1 MTNNK
6 PSFHYKNLHISL
18 HPEVY
23 EPAEDS
29 FFLLDSL
36 DVDSQHTVLEIGTG
50 CGLIALACAAEGA
63 SVLCTDINPYA
74 ITLVQKNIKENQHLL
89 IGSVQIIQSD
99 MFSAVKQDQRF
110 DRIIFNPPYLPECSQ
125 SPLPNSY
132 WLDAATLG
140 GKDGLTQT
148 KRFILGLKSYLS
160 EKGLAY
166 TLISSFS
173 DKKIVQKL
181 LLETNLRY
189 TCIKTLQL
197 DNERLFV
204 YQFHNK

>member
-125 SPLPNSY
+125 APLPNSY
-132 WLDAATLG
+132 WLDVATLG

-148 KRFILGLKSYLS
+148 KRFIQGLKTHLFDT
-160 EKGLAY
+160 GFAI
-166 TLISSFS
+166 TLISSQS
-173 DKKIVQKL
+173 SSESLQNLLRNTDLVHKKI
-181 LLETNLRY
+181 
-189 TCIKTLQL
+189 KTYRFH
-197 DNERLFV
+197 DERLFI
-204 YQFHNK
+204 YRFQKK

>member
-1 MTNNK
+1 MKKNNS
-6 PSFHYKNLHISL
+6 SFHFKNLHISL

-23 EPAEDS
+23 GPAEDS
-29 FFLLDSL
+29 FFLLDSI
-36 DVDSQHTVLEIGTG
+36 DIDAEHTVLEIGTG

-148 KRFILGLKSYLS
+148 KRFIQGIKSHLLDT
-160 EKGLAY
+160 GFAI
-166 TLISSFS
+166 TLISSQS
-173 DKKIVQKL
+173 SSVSLQNLLRNTDLSHKKI
-181 LLETNLRY
+181 
-189 TCIKTLQL
+189 KTYRFH
-197 DNERLFV
+197 DERLFI
-204 YQFHNK
+204 YRFQKK